1 MIFQLFEIGVS
12 RLAPVILLATFALSA
27 CTSEDQL
34 RPEILRPVKV
44 ETVSLQPPAGLQVIG
59 TVRTQK
65 RAELSF
71 EVGGVLDQLFVRAGQ
86 EVRKGAVLAQLD
98 RQPAELKLI
107 QAKARLGAQKALV
120 IQTRQ
125 LLESNR
131 RLLED
136 GSAPRKDFEQ
146 AEAGYQLALA
156 ARDSEDAAVKQAQRE
171 YALTRL
177 TAPFDGRVVSYAYE
191 PHTQVSPG
199 QSVIRMV
206 STGQQNVV
214 AEIPVD
220 QAKRLAVGIEALG
233 VDGRQSGAAL
243 KLRMHSISPEAKGGV
258 IQEAEFEILA
268 QQTRLVE
275 GTTLSIQLA
284 AGDTSV
290 VTLPQQAFRGSP
302 EEDGAEVF
310 VYEPETGQVKRRE
323 VELAG
328 IEGSRLIVRAGLAQ
342 GEQVVVAGAAFLTDS
357 QVVTLFKPIISSG
370 AE

>member
-1 MIFQLFEIGVS
+1 MIFQLFEIGIR

-27 CTSEDQL
+27 CTREDQL

-44 ETVSLQPPAGLQVIG
+44 ETVSLQPPTGLQVIG

-65 RAELSF
+65 RADLSF
-71 EVGGVLDQLFVRAGQ
+71 EIGGALDQLFVRPGQ

-107 QAKARLGAQKALV
+107 QAKARLRAQKALV

-125 LLESNR
+125 LLESSK

-136 GSAPRKDFEQ
+136 GSVPRKDVEQ
-146 AEAGYQLALA
+146 AEAGYQSAVA
-156 ARDSEDAAVKQAQRE
+156 VQDIDDAAVKQAQRD

-191 PHTQVSPG
+191 PHAQVSPG
-199 QSVIRMV
+199 QTVIQIIA
-206 STGQQNVV
+206 TGQQNVV

-220 QAKRLAVGIEALG
+220 HAKRLTVGSEAFG
-233 VDGRQSGAAL
+233 VDDSQPGTTL
-243 KLRMHSISPEAKGGV
+243 KLKVHSLSPEAKGGV
-258 IQEAEFEILA
+258 LQEAEFEVLS
-268 QQTRLVE
+268 QQAGLVE
-275 GTTLSIQLA
+275 GATLSIQLA
-284 AGDTSV
+284 AGGAGAM
-290 VTLPQQAFRGSP
+290 TLPQQAFRGAP
-302 EEDGAEVF
+302 EAEDAEVF
-310 VYEPETGQVKRRE
+310 VYDPQTRQVVRRE

-328 IEGSRLIVRAGLAQ
+328 IEGARLIVRAGLAQ
-342 GEQVVVAGAAFLTDS
+342 GEQVVVAGAAFLTDR
-357 QVVTLFKPIISSG
+357 QAVTLFKPIISSG